1 MPVDLVLA
9 IYHNRVNRVNR
20 DRQWNMQERQQ
31 YSMDTAIVND
41 AYDTNAMNDAN
52 AMNDV
57 NKYKLCLDTFRI

>member
-9 IYHNRVNRVNR
+9 ISHNRVNR